1 MAVLRSLLDEALEA
15 WAYTRAGVIDELRAF
30 PDKALGFRPADEAR
44 TAAELVR
51 HIIESN
57 LMMSGELSRANG
69 DFQRKSFEGFLQ
81 EYGRGVA
88 AHRTKKQLLEALRRT
103 HREGEAKIRH
113 AGELHMLQLIRR
125 FDGEMGTRLAW
136 MHHGIAH
143 EEYHRGQLA
152 TLRAADGPRA
162 GVDET
167 DHGWMRRRRSMT
179 RRTLGLAVALSVGLA
194 AVAAAQAHTK
204 ETQATMTPAKSLDA
218 LKEGNAR
225 FLAGKQKPRN
235 LKAEVAATA
244 AGQYPF
250 AAVVSCMD
258 SRAPVEI
265 ILDQGIGDLFSLRVA
280 GNVIE
285 GDFLGSLEYAAKVV
299 GVKLIV
305 VMGHTSCGAV
315 KGAIDDVKLG
325 NLTALL
331 AQIEPAIVAVGPPRG
346 TSKDHAYV
354 EKVAEAN
361 VRNSMKQIHDQEP
374 GARGDAEVRP
384 TRPRGRD
391 VRRRDGEDHLLRR
404 LTESARADP

>member
-1 MAVLRSLLDEALEA
+1 
-15 WAYTRAGVIDELRAF
+15 
-30 PDKALGFRPADEAR
+30 
-44 TAAELVR
+44 
-51 HIIESN
+51 
-57 LMMSGELSRANG
+57 
-69 DFQRKSFEGFLQ
+69 
-81 EYGRGVA
+81 
-88 AHRTKKQLLEALRRT
+88 
-103 HREGEAKIRH
+103 
-113 AGELHMLQLIRR
+113 
-125 FDGEMGTRLAW
+125 
-136 MHHGIAH
+136 
-143 EEYHRGQLA
+143 
-152 TLRAADGPRA
+152 
-162 GVDET
+162 VDEKEEI
-167 DHGWMRRRRSMT
+167 MT
-179 RRTLGLAVALSVGLA
+179 RRTLGLAVALSVGLSA
-194 AVAAAQAHTK
+194 MAAAQAHTK

-305 VMGHTSCGAV
+305 VMGHTNCGAV
-315 KGAIDDVKLG
+315 KGAVDDVKLG

-361 VRNSMKQIHDQEP
+361 VRNSMKQIHTKSPVLEEMLKSGQLGLV
-374 GARGDAEVRP
+374 GAMY
-384 TRPRGRD
+384 D
-391 VRRRDGEDHLLRR
+391 VETGK
-404 LTESARADP
+404 TTFYAD